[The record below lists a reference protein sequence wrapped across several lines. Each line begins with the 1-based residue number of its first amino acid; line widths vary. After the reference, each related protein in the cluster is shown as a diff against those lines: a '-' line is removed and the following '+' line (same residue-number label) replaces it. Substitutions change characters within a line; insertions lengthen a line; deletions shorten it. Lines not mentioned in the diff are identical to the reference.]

1 MSDAPKRI
9 CINDFGEWYALD
21 DGEAP
26 GALREYIRHDAP
38 ELVALVE
45 ALRWMGDERSKQ
57 MRTADWHG
65 NDCRCYRCAEDAVFA
80 ALAAW
85 GKINDR

>member
-38 ELVALVE
+38 ELVALVK
-45 ALRWMGDERSKQ
+45 AANQARLAFAGYVS
-57 MRTADWHG
+57 ADSAIRKL
-65 NDCRCYRCAEDAVFA
+65 DD

-85 GKINDR
+85 EKINDR